1 MSVFLSQMA
10 LETRSKMDVVREKE
24 QLLSIKVMRLTKPS
38 FVLNTP
44 VLCESRDLPG
54 NVSSESKSA
63 DFLPS
68 LGAVSGLPGFT
79 MGEILT
85 LPQNFGSIYL
95 GETFSCFVSV
105 HNDSIQATQDIHV
118 KTDLQTSSQRL
129 TLSGGSTPPTPS
141 LAPGACIDQVIH
153 HEVKELGTHILVCA
167 VSYTSP
173 SGETLS
179 FRKFYKFQVL
189 KPLDVKTKFYNAESD
204 EVYLEAQIQNI
215 TQSPMCMEKVSLEP
229 AADYIVEELNS
240 TQTEDTSKKLIF
252 GGFTYLNPMD
262 TRQYLYCLKAKTQ
275 AGADRPSL
283 IKGVSSIGKL
293 DIVWKTTLGEK
304 GRLQTSQLQRMA
316 PGYGDLKL
324 SIAQIPDSVPLE
336 KPFQLTCRVT
346 SCCERTMDLKLVLNN
361 TTGLVWLGI
370 SGKQLGK
377 LGPNTSM
384 DIKLQLIPTIPGL
397 QSISGMRLID
407 LYLKRT
413 YEHDDIAQ
421 VFVYT
426 EQDGAMKNI

>member
-1 MSVFLSQMA
+1 
-10 LETRSKMDVVREKE
+10 MDAVREKE

-38 FVLNTP
+38 FVSNIPCLS
-44 VLCESRDLPG
+44 ESRDLPG
-54 NVSSESKSA
+54 NVASENQAA
-63 DFLPS
+63 DFHAS
-68 LGAVSGLPGFT
+68 LGAVPGLAGFT

-95 GETFSCFVSV
+95 GETFSCFVSI
-105 HNDSIQATQDIHV
+105 HNDSLHITQDIHV

-129 TLSGGSTPPTPS
+129 TLSGGSTPPTPT
-141 LAPGACIDQVIH
+141 LASGACIDQVIH

-167 VSYTSP
+167 VSYTAP

-215 TQSPMCMEKVSLEP
+215 TQSPMCMEKVALEP
-229 AADYIVEELNS
+229 AADYTVEELNS
-240 TQTEDTSKKLIF
+240 TQTGDKNKQLIF
-252 GGFTYLNPMD
+252 GSFTYLNPMD

-275 AGADRPSL
+275 TGADRPSL

-324 SIAQIPDSVPLE
+324 SIAEIPDSVPLE

-346 SCCERTMDLKLVLNN
+346 SCCERTMDLKLILNN

-377 LGPNTSM
+377 LGPNASM

-426 EQDGAMKNI
+426 DQGGTTNQL

>member
-1 MSVFLSQMA
+1 
-10 LETRSKMDVVREKE
+10 MDVVREKE

-38 FVLNTP
+38 FVSNIP
-44 VLCESRDLPG
+44 ILCESRDLPG
-54 NVSSESKSA
+54 NVSSECKPA
-63 DFLPS
+63 DFYS
-68 LGAVSGLPGFT
+68 SRGAVSGLPGFT

-105 HNDSIQATQDIHV
+105 HNDSLQNSQDIHV

-129 TLSGGSTPPTPS
+129 ERREETAERNVPSHPRVFQTRSSLTGCCDTPMMRDGRS
-141 LAPGACIDQVIH
+141 APPEFGLEDSR
-153 HEVKELGTHILVCA
+153 GTAWCVHW
-167 VSYTSP
+167 
-173 SGETLS
+173 
-179 FRKFYKFQVL
+179 
-189 KPLDVKTKFYNAESD
+189 
-204 EVYLEAQIQNI
+204 IQ
-215 TQSPMCMEKVSLEP
+215 
-229 AADYIVEELNS
+229 
-240 TQTEDTSKKLIF
+240 
-252 GGFTYLNPMD
+252 
-262 TRQYLYCLKAKTQ
+262 
-275 AGADRPSL
+275 
-283 IKGVSSIGKL
+283 
-293 DIVWKTTLGEK
+293 
-304 GRLQTSQLQRMA
+304 A

-346 SCCERTMDLKLVLNN
+346 SCCERTMDLKLILNN
-361 TTGLVWLGI
+361 TTGVVWLGI

-426 EQDGAMKNI
+426 EQDGPVKNI

>member
-1 MSVFLSQMA
+1 
-10 LETRSKMDVVREKE
+10 MDVAREKE

-38 FVLNTP
+38 FVSNIPILS
-44 VLCESRDLPG
+44 ESKDLPG
-54 NVSSESKSA
+54 NGGKLS
-63 DFLPS
+63 DFYPS
-68 LGAVSGLPGFT
+68 LGVAPNLTGFT
-79 MGEILT
+79 MGELLT

-105 HNDSIQATQDIHV
+105 HNDSIHNTQDIHV

-129 TLSGGSTPPTPS
+129 TLSGGTTPPSPS

-167 VSYTSP
+167 VSYTTP
-173 SGETLS
+173 SGENLS

-215 TQSPMCMEKVSLEP
+215 TQSPMCMEKVALEP
-229 AADYIVEELNS
+229 AADYTVEELNS
-240 TQTEDTSKKLIF
+240 TQAEDKKHLIF

-262 TRQYLYCLKAKTQ
+262 TRQYLYCLKAKTP
-275 AGADRPSL
+275 AGAERPSL

-361 TTGLVWLGI
+361 VTGLVWLGI

-377 LGPNTSM
+377 LGPNASM
-384 DIKLQLIPTIPGL
+384 DIKLQLIPTVPGL
-397 QSISGMRLID
+397 QSISGMRLVD

-421 VFVYT
+421 VFVYSDD
-426 EQDGAMKNI
+426 EGAP

>member
-1 MSVFLSQMA
+1 MNVILKFI
-10 LETRSKMDVVREKE
+10 V
-24 QLLSIKVMRLTKPS
+24 LLSFDFTVMRLTKPS
-38 FVLNTP
+38 FVSNTP

-173 SGETLS
+173 TGETLS

-189 KPLDVKTKFYNAESD
+189 KPLDVKTKFYNAEYSLRMRASGGYQSD

-426 EQDGAMKNI
+426 EQDGAVKNI

>member
-1 MSVFLSQMA
+1 
-10 LETRSKMDVVREKE
+10 MDVVREKE

-38 FVLNTP
+38 FVSNIP
-44 VLCESRDLPG
+44 ILCESRDLPG
-54 NVSSESKSA
+54 NVSSECKPA
-63 DFLPS
+63 DFYS
-68 LGAVSGLPGFT
+68 SRGAVSGLPGFT

-105 HNDSIQATQDIHV
+105 HNDSLQNSQDIHV

-129 TLSGGSTPPTPS
+129 TLSGGSTPPSPN

-189 KPLDVKTKFYNAESD
+189 KPLDVKTKFYNAEDHVSD

-215 TQSPMCMEKVSLEP
+215 TQSPMCMEKVALEP
-229 AADYIVEELNS
+229 TADYMVEELNS
-240 TQTEDTSKKLIF
+240 TQTEATSKKLIF
-252 GGFTYLNPMD
+252 GDFTYLNPMD

-346 SCCERTMDLKLVLNN
+346 SCCERTMDLKLILNN
-361 TTGLVWLGI
+361 TTGVVWLGI

-426 EQDGAMKNI
+426 EQDGPVKNI